1 MIAASVLL
9 LLPVRFSQGYFNPIR
24 RPHCLD
30 HSRQRHRTTLLS
42 TTMSSDANNGFYLLK
57 SEPAEFSIQDLEK
70 NVVQEWDGV
79 RNFQARNNMRTM
91 RIGDRAFFYHS
102 NCRNA
107 GIVGTVLVT
116 REAQP
121 DATAYKDP
129 NHAGYDPKSTADNCR
144 WDSVEIKF
152 DTVFPVT
159 VTLKELKAQAKRD
172 EVLAQMTL
180 LKNGRLSV
188 HRVTAGEWSA
198 VEELVDRKVAG
209 ENIGET

>member
-9 LLPVRFSQGYFNPIR
+9 LLPVRFSQGSFNPIR
-24 RPHCLD
+24 RPHCLA
-30 HSRQRHRTTLLS
+30 HSRQRHRTALLS
-42 TTMSSDANNGFYLLK
+42 TMSSDANNGFYLLK

-129 NHAGYDPKSTADNCR
+129 NHAGYDPKSTADN
-144 WDSVEIKF
+144 
-152 DTVFPVT
+152 
-159 VTLKELKAQAKRD
+159 
-172 EVLAQMTL
+172 
-180 LKNGRLSV
+180 LSLI
-188 HRVTAGEWSA
+188 H
-198 VEELVDRKVAG
+198 
-209 ENIGET
+209 I